1 MSGVAFEDHVELE
14 RSLARSVRRRSLRL
28 LGSLL
33 RPLRWQF
40 GLMLAL
46 VATAQAA
53 KAAGPLFVA
62 SVIDTGLPSLIDGD
76 PTAVVASGLGYL
88 TVALTSGV
96 LTFWSIRLSAR
107 IAQAVLFE
115 LRRRVFRHTQRLSLE
130 FHETYTSGR
139 IIARQTS
146 DLDAVRELLDSG
158 VNQLLSGLLFM
169 VFVAVM
175 LLGLDPWSGLV
186 LVAASVPVAV
196 LTRWFHTRSQLHY
209 RSTRVASAR
218 LIVQFVETMAGN
230 RAVQAFHRERHDISR
245 HRELSDDYRSA
256 DQRAVGLIGVYNPGL
271 VLIGNVTVAAMLAID
286 GYRVIAGDLSVGVLI
301 AALLYAKRFFAPV
314 QEMAQ
319 FYNSLQSSVAALEKI
334 SGLLEEEPSV
344 ASAAN
349 PIALPH
355 AEGRIDFDGVRF
367 GYTAGADV
375 IPGLE
380 LRIPAGQTVA
390 LVGTTGAG
398 KSTIAKLVA
407 RFYDVTDGHVR
418 IDGIDVRDLA
428 FADLRRAVVMV
439 TQESFLFSGT
449 IAENIAIG
457 RPTASRSDIEAAA
470 RAVGADR
477 FIDRM
482 PDGIDT
488 DVHKRGG
495 RLSAGQRQL
504 VSFARAFLADPAVII
519 LDEATASLDLPSE
532 AIVQRGLSTL
542 LARRTALIIAHRL
555 STVESADRVIVLRD
569 GRIVEDGAP
578 EQPGRLGRVGFRRYT
593 PTGGACSGGRPSDPY
608 PPSATCRIFSLLLFG
623 MLSLSPSLVVVSQRP
638 PSGAGSTVRSRP

>member
-1 MSGVAFEDHVELE
+1 MSGVAYEDHVDLE
-14 RSLARSVRRRSLRL
+14 RSLARTVRKRSMRL

-33 RPLRWQF
+33 RPMRWRF
-40 GLMLAL
+40 ALMLAL
-46 VATAQAA
+46 VAAAQAA

-62 SVIDTGLPSLIDGD
+62 FVIDTGLPQLTAGD
-76 PTAVVASGLGYL
+76 PAGVLGAGLGYI
-88 TVALTSGV
+88 TVAFAGGL
-96 LTFWSIRLSAR
+96 LMFWSIRLSAR

-175 LLGLDPWSGLV
+175 LLFLDPWSGLV
-186 LVAASVPVAV
+186 LVAASVPVAL
-196 LTRWFHTRSQLHY
+196 LTRWFHVRSQLHY
-209 RSTRVASAR
+209 RSTRVASSR

-230 RAVQAFHRERHDISR
+230 RAVQAFHRERHDIAR
-245 HRELSDDYRSA
+245 HRELADDYRLT

-271 VLIGNVTVAAMLAID
+271 VLIGNVTVAAVLAVD
-286 GYRVIAGDLSVGVLI
+286 GYRVFAGELSVGVLI

-344 ASAAN
+344 AAPAR
-349 PIALPH
+349 PVALPR
-355 AEGRIDFDGVRF
+355 ASGRIDFDGVRF
-367 GYTAGADV
+367 GYTPGADV
-375 IPGLE
+375 IPGLD
-380 LRIPAGQTVA
+380 LRIPAGQIVA

-398 KSTIAKLVA
+398 KSTVAKLVA
-407 RFYDVTDGHVR
+407 RFYDTTEGQVR
-418 IDGIDVRDLA
+418 LDGIDVRDLA
-428 FADLRRAVVMV
+428 FSDLRRAVVMV

-457 RPTASRSDIEAAA
+457 RPSASPDDIRAAA

-477 FIDRM
+477 FIDRL

-532 AIVQRGLSTL
+532 AIVQRGLATL
-542 LARRTALIIAHRL
+542 LEGRTALVIAHRL
-555 STVESADRVIVLRD
+555 STVESADRVIVLQ
-569 GRIVEDGAP
+569 G
-578 EQPGRLGRVGFRRYT
+578 GRVAEDDS
-593 PTGGACSGGRPSDPY
+593 PAALLAAGGEYAALHAAWRASTDQQANAASD
-608 PPSATCRIFSLLLFG
+608 T
-623 MLSLSPSLVVVSQRP
+623 
-638 PSGAGSTVRSRP
+638 

>member
-1 MSGVAFEDHVELE
+1 MSGVAYEDHVDLE
-14 RSLARSVRRRSLRL
+14 RSLARTVRKRSMRL

-33 RPLRWQF
+33 RPMRWRF
-40 GLMLAL
+40 ALMLAL
-46 VATAQAA
+46 VAAAQAA

-62 SVIDTGLPSLIDGD
+62 FVIDTGLPQLTAGD
-76 PTAVVASGLGYL
+76 PAGVLGAGLGYI
-88 TVALTSGV
+88 TVAFAGGL
-96 LTFWSIRLSAR
+96 LMFWSIRLSAR

-175 LLGLDPWSGLV
+175 LLFLDPWSGLV
-186 LVAASVPVAV
+186 LVAASVPVAL
-196 LTRWFHTRSQLHY
+196 LTRWFHVRSQLHY
-209 RSTRVASAR
+209 RSTRVASSR

-230 RAVQAFHRERHDISR
+230 RAVQAFHRERHDIAR
-245 HRELSDDYRSA
+245 HRELADDYRLT

-271 VLIGNVTVAAMLAID
+271 VLIGNVTVAAVLAVD
-286 GYRVIAGDLSVGVLI
+286 GYRVFAGELSVGVLI

-344 ASAAN
+344 AAPAR
-349 PIALPH
+349 PVALPR
-355 AEGRIDFDGVRF
+355 ASGRIDFDGVRF
-367 GYTAGADV
+367 GYTPGADV
-375 IPGLE
+375 IPGLD
-380 LRIPAGQTVA
+380 LRIPAGQIVA

-398 KSTIAKLVA
+398 KSTVAKLVA
-407 RFYDVTDGHVR
+407 RFYDTTEGQVR
-418 IDGIDVRDLA
+418 LDGIDVRDLA
-428 FADLRRAVVMV
+428 FSDLRRAVVMV

-457 RPTASRSDIEAAA
+457 RPSASPDDIRAAA

-477 FIDRM
+477 FIDRL

-532 AIVQRGLSTL
+532 AIVQRGLATL
-542 LARRTALIIAHRL
+542 LEGRTALVIAHRL
-555 STVESADRVIVLRD
+555 STVESADRVIVLQ
-569 GRIVEDGAP
+569 G
-578 EQPGRLGRVGFRRYT
+578 GRVAEDDS
-593 PTGGACSGGRPSDPY
+593 PAALLAVGGEYAALHAAWRASTDQQANAASD
-608 PPSATCRIFSLLLFG
+608 T
-623 MLSLSPSLVVVSQRP
+623 
-638 PSGAGSTVRSRP
+638 

>member
-1 MSGVAFEDHVELE
+1 VSGVAYEDHIELE

-33 RPLRWQF
+33 RPVRWRF

-46 VATAQAA
+46 VAAAQAA

-62 SVIDTGLPSLIDGD
+62 FVIDSALPRLIDGD
-76 PTAVVASGLGYL
+76 PVSVLVAGAGYVS
-88 TVALTSGV
+88 VALAGGV

-175 LLGLDPWSGLV
+175 LWILDPWSGLV
-186 LVAASVPVAV
+186 LVAASVPVVV
-196 LTRWFHTRSQLHY
+196 LTRWFHVRSQLHY
-209 RSTRVASAR
+209 RSTRVASSR

-230 RAVQAFHRERHDISR
+230 RAVQAFHRERHDIAR
-245 HRELSDDYRSA
+245 HRELADDYRVA

-271 VLIGNVTVAAMLAID
+271 VLIGNITVAAVLAVD
-286 GYRVIAGDLSVGVLI
+286 GYRVFAGELSVGVLI
-301 AALLYAKRFFAPV
+301 AALLFAKRFFAPA

-334 SGLLEEEPSV
+334 SGLLEEEPSI
-344 ASAAN
+344 AAA
-349 PIALPH
+349 PRPVALPR
-355 AEGRIDFDGVRF
+355 AEGRLDFEGVRF
-367 GYTAGADV
+367 GYTPGADV
-375 IPGLE
+375 IPGLD
-380 LRIPAGQTVA
+380 LRIDAGQTVA

-407 RFYDVTDGHVR
+407 RFYDVTGGQVR
-418 IDGIDVRDLA
+418 LDGIDVRDLA

-457 RPTASRSDIEAAA
+457 RPAASRADVEAAA

-477 FIDRM
+477 FIDHL
-482 PDGIDT
+482 PEGLDT

-504 VSFARAFLADPAVII
+504 VSFARAFLADPAVLI

-532 AIVQRGLSTL
+532 AIVQRGLTTL
-542 LARRTALIIAHRL
+542 LAGRTALVIAHRL

-569 GRIVEDGAP
+569 GRVVEDGSPAQLRAAGG
-578 EQPGRLGRVGFRRYT
+578 EYAALHAAWRSS
-593 PTGGACSGGRPSDPY
+593 TGEPADA
-608 PPSATCRIFSLLLFG
+608 ATD
-623 MLSLSPSLVVVSQRP
+623 
-638 PSGAGSTVRSRP
+638 T

>member
-1 MSGVAFEDHVELE
+1 MSGVALEDHVELE
-14 RSLARSVRRRSLRL
+14 RSLARRVRRRSLRL

-33 RPLRWQF
+33 RPMRWRF
-40 GLMLAL
+40 GLMLLL
-46 VATAQAA
+46 VAAAQAA

-62 SVIDTGLPSLIDGD
+62 AVIDTGLPLLIDGD
-76 PTAVVASGLGYL
+76 PTSVLASGFGYV
-88 TVALTSGV
+88 TVALASGA
-96 LTFWSIRLSAR
+96 LTLWSIRLSAR
-107 IAQAVLFE
+107 IAQAALYE

-175 LLGLDPWSGLV
+175 LLALDPWSGFM
-186 LVAASVPVAV
+186 LVAASVPVAL

-230 RAVQAFHRERHDISR
+230 RAVQAFHRERHDIAR
-245 HRELSDDYRSA
+245 HRELSDDYRFA

-271 VLIGNVTVAAMLAID
+271 VLIGNVTVAAMLAVN
-286 GYRVIAGDLSVGVLI
+286 GYRVFAGELQVGVLI

-344 ASAAN
+344 AAPAR
-349 PIALPH
+349 PVALPR
-355 AEGRIDFDGVRF
+355 AQGRIDFDEVRF
-367 GYTAGADV
+367 SYTPGADV

-380 LRIPAGQTVA
+380 LHVQPGEVLA

-407 RFYDVTDGHVR
+407 RFYDVTGGTVRLDGV
-418 IDGIDVRDLA
+418 DVRDLS
-428 FADLRRAVVMV
+428 FSDLRRAVVMV

-457 RPTASRSDIEAAA
+457 RPEASRDEIQAAA

-477 FIDRM
+477 FIDAL
-482 PDGIDT
+482 PDGLDT

-504 VSFARAFLADPAVII
+504 VSFARAFLADPAVLI

-532 AIVQRGLSTL
+532 AIVQQGLATL
-542 LARRTALIIAHRL
+542 LAGRTALVIAHRL
-555 STVESADRVIVLRD
+555 STVESADRVVVLRHGQVVESGTPAELLAAGGEYAALHTAWRASID
-569 GRIVEDGAP
+569 GRLVP
-578 EQPGRLGRVGFRRYT
+578 
-593 PTGGACSGGRPSDPY
+593 PTR
-608 PPSATCRIFSLLLFG
+608 T
-623 MLSLSPSLVVVSQRP
+623 
-638 PSGAGSTVRSRP
+638 